1 MTSQLALVAVIHVST
16 NATLARAKE
25 MSETCIRRK
34 EKVVNLDHLIR
45 SYVTLAIIADLLHD
59 CVEGTAANV

>member
-1 MTSQLALVAVIHVST
+1 MTSQLALVAVIHVS
-16 NATLARAKE
+16 TLARAKE